1 MVVSSLQEI
10 EKIRSTHLCLA
21 IFSSPYKTSCEEA
34 VFQVSLLISPPY
46 LATIVDR
53 RKIEFPRGLATISI
67 ITGDVRGGVVARRD
81 GCNSPLRYA
90 GTVTHTGS
98 LSLSSALRTPPLL
111 PCVGFAK
118 KNPRGRKTVDK
129 ILLSPANACPRRH
142 MRARARVLRVY
153 WLNWLGS
160 WVTRLIEVR

>member
-10 EKIRSTHLCLA
+10 EKIRSTHFCLA